1 MNQKMKSKVLYID
14 DEIENLES
22 FNMAFWKFYDI
33 RLALSTSEAESFMRQ
48 EDIELVISD
57 QKMADETGL
66 EFIKRI
72 KNDFPFTL
80 FILLTA
86 YSDMDV
92 VIEAIN
98 IGIDRYIQKPW
109 DYNELKHAI
118 DNALE
123 KVRLRKNNNELLE
136 ALQESNFQLKDSNDR
151 LSLHAK
157 ELGEKQIE
165 LNKRERLLSA
175 IYKNLPLVVFIIDAN
190 GKIIKINRTG
200 KLVAGKKE
208 HELINK
214 QYGKALDCSYTL
226 NGLKGCGS
234 HQFCTNCVI
243 NKTINDSLTLKRD
256 FYKVEGQLRLKHN
269 GTIEPMTV
277 YISTTYFEIE
287 EPMLILSLEDITR
300 QKDSERR
307 LQMQFAK
314 TEALNEKLADA
325 IIKSSESE
333 RFKTAILANISHEIR
348 TPLNGILGFTEMLLK
363 PDLSEKK
370 KDIFFNVIRESSNRL
385 LRVVNDLLDISSIE
399 TANIEIIKEEVC
411 LNKVITELLF
421 KYTPKARKSGIDLL
435 IYTPLSDD
443 ESMII
448 SDRLRLAQIID
459 NLIGNALKFTSIGS
473 VRFGYKPD
481 GDMLK
486 IFVKDTG
493 IGISPKMHEKIFDGF
508 FQVEMESTRMF
519 SGIGVGLSISKKLV
533 EMLDGKIWLES
544 VPKKGTTFYFT
555 IPYTKIENLSYEK
568 HNSLY

>member
-1 MNQKMKSKVLYID
+1 MKSKILYID

-22 FNMAFWKFYDI
+22 FNMTFWKFYDI
-33 RLALSTSEAESFMRQ
+33 RLALSTAEAESFMRQ

-66 EFIKRI
+66 EFIQRI

-118 DNALE
+118 DNALD
-123 KVRLRKNNNELLE
+123 KVRLRRKNAELLD
-136 ALQESNFQLKDSNDR
+136 ALQESNFQLKYSNDK
-151 LSLHAK
+151 LSKHAK
-157 ELGEKQIE
+157 ELGEKQLE

-190 GKIIKINRTG
+190 YKIIKINRTG
-200 KLVAGKKE
+200 KLVSGKKE
-208 HELINK
+208 TELVNK
-214 QYGKALDCSYTL
+214 QYGEALDCVYSL
-226 NGLKGCGS
+226 GNLKGCGFQES
-234 HQFCTNCVI
+234 CTNCVI
-243 NKTINDSLTLKRD
+243 KKTINDSFMQKKD

-269 GTIEPMTV
+269 GTISPMTV
-277 YISTTYFEIE
+277 SLSTTYFEME
-287 EPMLILSLEDITR
+287 EPMLILSLEDITK
-300 QKDSERR
+300 QKESERK
-307 LQMQFAK
+307 LQMQFEK

-363 PDLSEKK
+363 PDLSEIK

-399 TANIEIIKEEVC
+399 TEKIDVIKEEVC
-411 LNKVITELLF
+411 LNKVIVELLF
-421 KYTPKARKSGIDLL
+421 KYTQKASKSGIDLF

-443 ESMII
+443 ESTII

-459 NLIGNALKFTSIGS
+459 NLVGNALKFTSVGS

-481 GDMLK
+481 GDELK
-486 IFVKDTG
+486 VFVKDTG
-493 IGISPKMHEKIFDGF
+493 IGISREMHEKIFDGF

-533 EMLDGKIWLES
+533 ELLGGKIWLES
-544 VPKKGTTFYFT
+544 TPKKGTTFYFT